1 MKEFRP
7 HKQGERYKTEE
18 ERRKGRVLASHK
30 YSTKKYWC
38 DKCKKELSY
47 NNKSTH
53 EKSKIH
59 QSNLL

>member
-18 ERRKGRVLASHK
+18 ERRKGRLLAIHK

-38 DKCKKELSY
+38 DKCKKE
-47 NNKSTH
+47 
-53 EKSKIH
+53 
-59 QSNLL
+59 